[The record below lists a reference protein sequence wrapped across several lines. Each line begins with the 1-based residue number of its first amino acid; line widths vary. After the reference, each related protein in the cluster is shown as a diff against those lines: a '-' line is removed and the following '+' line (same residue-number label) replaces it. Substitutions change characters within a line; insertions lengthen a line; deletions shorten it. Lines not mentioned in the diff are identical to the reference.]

1 MAGHSHWR
9 QIKHKKQAADAKR
22 GKLFSK
28 LSRAI
33 IIAARE
39 GGGDPSANLKLR
51 YAIDRAK
58 AASMPAETIE
68 RAIKKGTGELAAER
82 LEEITYEGYG
92 PGGVGILVE
101 VLTDNRNRT
110 GSELRR
116 LFERA
121 GGKLATSGSVA
132 WMFETRGVCTVE
144 GEVDPDHLLE
154 VALEAGAD
162 DVKAIDDAYEVYCDP
177 SQFQEL
183 KTTLEKAGFQLRSAE
198 IAKIPTVTV
207 NIEDAEVGRKLLKLL
222 DELDEHDDVQNV
234 YANYTMS
241 DELLQTAAA
250 G

>member
-58 AASMPAETIE
+58 AASMPADTIE
-68 RAIKKGTGELAAER
+68 RAIKKGTGELGAER

-110 GSELRR
+110 GAELRR

-144 GEVDPDHLLE
+144 GQLDPDTLLE

-162 DVKAIDDAYEVYCDP
+162 DVKPVDDAYEVYCDP
-177 SQFQEL
+177 SQFQQL
-183 KTTLEKAGFQLRSAE
+183 KNALEAAGFSLRTAE
-198 IAKIPTVTV
+198 IAKIPNVTV
-207 NIEDAEVGRKLLKLL
+207 DIDDPEVGRKLLKLL

-241 DELLQTAAA
+241 DELMQAAA
-250 G
+250 S